1 MFYST
6 LQCKLEMASRGFA
19 AAVSVGNSDLKY
31 LCENRNEL
39 RLFLLKSGLFVD
51 PNDAKVHTNSI
62 ESQWRVLKRSVLP
75 KNGTSQKLY
84 SSYLS
89 MYCVKTRYLTD
100 VPCEFKAL
108 LELVK
113 RVYRLHPVE
122 NTPRKDLRNA
132 TSSNVSKVK
141 VRTRSIGV
149 GKEAPRKRGL

>member
-62 ESQWRVLKRSVLP
+62 ESQWRVLKHSVLP

-84 SSYLS
+84 SESSYLS
-89 MYCVKTRYLTD
+89 MYCVKSRYLTD
-100 VPCEFKAL
+100 VPCEFKAF
-108 LELVK
+108 LE
-113 RVYRLHPVE
+113 
-122 NTPRKDLRNA
+122 
-132 TSSNVSKVK
+132 
-141 VRTRSIGV
+141 
-149 GKEAPRKRGL
+149 

>member
-19 AAVSVGNSDLKY
+19 AAVSVGNGDLKY

-89 MYCVKTRYLTD
+89 MYCVKRRYLTTFP
-100 VPCEFKAL
+100 VNL
-108 LELVK
+108 
-113 RVYRLHPVE
+113 RLF
-122 NTPRKDLRNA
+122 
-132 TSSNVSKVK
+132 
-141 VRTRSIGV
+141 
-149 GKEAPRKRGL
+149 